1 MRFMD
6 KWLIVF
12 VLILFSLVNL
22 ALDRTDLSCMVSA
35 IGLVTA
41 IGFSLVKTKRD
52 ESNK

>member
-6 KWLIVF
+6 KWLIVS
-12 VLILFSLVNL
+12 VLVLFSVINI
-22 ALDRTDLSCMVSA
+22 ALDRTDISYMVSA